1 MANLGDISTLPVV
14 NHRISEKVSV
24 LIDGVYDT
32 APVLTIRDIDTGYFF
47 NKSTKAF
54 EEYSFSTYQ
63 AGNYGF
69 TLNKL
74 YDTGIYQTSLST
86 LPADRQSLL
95 FIYNNLVFTD
105 ETGGTASASAIEES
119 QADYLGNPFYV
130 QYDGDYF
137 IEFSL
142 TGGANETVFAEVTV
156 NGTDVANTLVQ
167 LDPPGSVT
175 SYRFPLTELETSD
188 VVRIKAWED
197 GSILN
202 LPSVTNIKIYKNSY
216 EKHVFGGEANAT
228 SVTTCTIYGT
238 LLDVSGK
245 PMAGQKVEVYLN
257 KAGYFTHKA
266 GLVGYATT
274 ALTNE
279 VGYWEIPIITGLN
292 ITLNIPIIGFT
303 QSGYVPALPSVEL
316 TSETLLKY
324 KP

>member
-24 LIDGVYDT
+24 LLEGVYSS
-32 APVLTIRDIDTGYFF
+32 APILIVRDLDTGYFF

-54 EEYSFSTYQ
+54 EDYSLTTYQ

-86 LPADRQSLL
+86 LPSERQSLL

-105 ETGGTASASAIEES
+105 VDGGTASSSAIQES
-119 QADYLGNPFYV
+119 LADYLGDPFYA
-130 QYDGDYF
+130 QNDGDHF

-142 TGGANETVFAEVTV
+142 TGGSNETVFAEVTV

-167 LDPPGSVT
+167 LDPPGSLT
-175 SYRFPLTELETSD
+175 SYRFLLTDLETSD

-202 LPSVTNIKIYKNSY
+202 LPSVTNIKVYKSSY
-216 EKHVFGGEANAT
+216 ERHVFGGEANAT
-228 SVTTCTIYGT
+228 SVSTCTIYGT

-245 PMAGQKVEVYLN
+245 PIPGQKVEVYLN
-257 KAGYFTHKA
+257 KAGYFTHKS
-266 GLVGYATT
+266 GLVGYAST

-279 VGYWEIPIITGLN
+279 VGYWEIPIINGLD
-292 ITLNIPIIGFT
+292 ITLNIPVIGFT
-303 QSGYVPALPSVEL
+303 QSGYVPNLPSVEL